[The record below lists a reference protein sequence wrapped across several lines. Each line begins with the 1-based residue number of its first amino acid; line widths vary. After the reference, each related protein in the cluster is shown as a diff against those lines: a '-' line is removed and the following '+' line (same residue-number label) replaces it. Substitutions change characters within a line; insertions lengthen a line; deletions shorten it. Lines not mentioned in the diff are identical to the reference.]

1 MTDIRPAMQPSWLAP
16 YLLLYQSH
24 LREGHMDVHVV
35 VPLALFAC
43 VTYVLKAVLDAALR
57 HRLLRAAVS
66 SDVIRAV
73 LEAEDH
79 QRKVGAL
86 RWGILSSSLAL
97 GFGLI
102 ALLGWKEISPGVVAV
117 LAAAIGLGNL
127 VLFAVIRRV

>member
-1 MTDIRPAMQPSWLAP
+1 VK
-16 YLLLYQSH
+16 
-24 LREGHMDVHVV
+24 EGHMDVHIV

-43 VTYVLKAVLDAALR
+43 VTYGLKAVMDAMLR
-57 HRLLRAAVS
+57 YRLLRAVVS

-73 LEAEDH
+73 LEGEDH
-79 QRKVGAL
+79 QRKVVAL

-102 ALLGWKEISPGVVAV
+102 ALLGWKEISAGVIAI